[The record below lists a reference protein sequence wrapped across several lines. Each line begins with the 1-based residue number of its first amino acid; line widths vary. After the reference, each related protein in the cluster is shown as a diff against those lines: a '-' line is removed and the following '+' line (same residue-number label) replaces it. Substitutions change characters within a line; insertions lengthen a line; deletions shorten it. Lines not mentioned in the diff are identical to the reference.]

1 MEVAEFKNIVWDY
14 TRKITESVNCIFSP
28 VSEDYGLTM
37 MQTRILMEL
46 HKNEPHTIGSLANST
61 CVAGANISAM
71 CKKLEGSGLLE
82 RVRNREDE
90 RVVRV
95 VLTKVG
101 KETVMEIDRLCN
113 DKISQYLMNENE
125 ETFEDII
132 VGLQKLNELLRRING
147 IETK

>member
-14 TRKITESVNCIFSP
+14 TRKIADSMNCVFCP
-28 VSEDYGLTM
+28 VSENHGLTM

-46 HKNEPHTIGSLANST
+46 YQYGPHTIGSLGDSV

-71 CKKLEGSGLLE
+71 CKKLEGQGLLE

-95 VLTKVG
+95 VLTRLG
-101 KETVMEIDRLCN
+101 IETVLEIDRSFN
-113 DKISQYLMNENE
+113 DKLSKHLMSETG

-132 VGLQKLNELLRRING
+132 LGLQKLNDLLQRIS
-147 IETK
+147 IVEKK

>member
-1 MEVAEFKNIVWDY
+1 MEIAEFKSIVWDY
-14 TRKITESVNCIFSP
+14 TRKIAESMNCVFGP
-28 VSEDYGLTM
+28 VSEEYGLTM

-46 HKNEPHTIGSLANST
+46 YKYESHTIGSLADST

-71 CKKLEGSGLLE
+71 CKKLEVQGLLE

-95 VLTKVG
+95 ALTKQG
-101 KETVMEIDRLCN
+101 KETAVEIDRLCN
-113 DKISQYLMNENE
+113 DKIAQHLANEPE

-132 VGLQKLNELLRRING
+132 AGLQKLNELLRRINCV
-147 IETK
+147 EK